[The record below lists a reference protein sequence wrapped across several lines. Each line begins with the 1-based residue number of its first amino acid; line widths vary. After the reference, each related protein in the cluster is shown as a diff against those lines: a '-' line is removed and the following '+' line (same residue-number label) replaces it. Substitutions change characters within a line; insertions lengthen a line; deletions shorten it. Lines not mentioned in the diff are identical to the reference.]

1 MSSEN
6 VPALIITVNMVFKS
20 SPADIGGTQNTMQG
34 IAFQPTPCGVGRGAG
49 DGVALVGD
57 ISIHPSRAGWDF
69 GGTAQ
74 ELRSRPFQSTHPVR
88 GGTANMY
95 K

>member
-57 ISIHPSRAGWDF
+57 ISIHPSRAGWDATTRLCL
-69 GGTAQ
+69 TAL
-74 ELRSRPFQSTHPVR
+74 EKFQSTHPVR

>member
-34 IAFQPTPCGVGRGAG
+34 IAFQPTPCGVGLATSEAAR
-49 DGVALVGD
+49 
-57 ISIHPSRAGWDF
+57 
-69 GGTAQ
+69 T
-74 ELRSRPFQSTHPVR
+74 EL
-88 GGTANMY
+88 
-95 K
+95 